1 MTTIT
6 LQVPDQLARRIA
18 PLQAQLPQLL
28 AHTLDLYAP
37 EESTPPQKYSLTE
50 EIINFLASRPTTEQI
65 IDFKVSS
72 STQQRLDALLEKK
85 SSGKITPAEIV
96 EYNAYRQVNHIFI
109 LLKAQ
114 TRASL
119 LNSDKQ

>member
-37 EESTPPQKYSLTE
+37 EESPQPKKYSLTE